1 MYKILEDFKG
11 SQDGRFVTEF
21 KAGEI
26 VNLSDD
32 LASVVVADG
41 RAEKLEPESI
51 EAPKK
56 RGRKAK

>member
-41 RAEKLEPESI
+41 RAEKHEPEAM